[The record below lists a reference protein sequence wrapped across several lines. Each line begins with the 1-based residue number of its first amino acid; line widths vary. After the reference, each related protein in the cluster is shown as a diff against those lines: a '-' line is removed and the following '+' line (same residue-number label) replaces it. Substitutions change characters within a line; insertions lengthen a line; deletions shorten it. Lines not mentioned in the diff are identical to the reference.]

1 MKMQVLN
8 EQALNEV
15 FPALLALARSAPALI
30 GRFGPAI
37 KKGASSAAKFMKD
50 NPEFAGQMA
59 DLVMSIKD
67 KVPELK
73 DVELKDANS
82 ITQALSGEQGELLLK
97 VLQDASNT
105 VEEEGLAD
113 ESETDVDGVFEAR
126 KIRITKRQLK
136 QVVKEAKAKRNNTV
150 KITER
155 QLKKIIKEEKAKIL
169 SEQRATAMGQTAR
182 SDELF
187 DARDNLLGLIE
198 MLEPNEF
205 EPYINSLIEELEMMK
220 QGV

>member
-136 QVVKEAKAKRNNTV
+136 KIVNEALGVSKM
-150 KITER
+150 KITKR
-155 QLKKIIKEEKAKIL
+155 QLKEIIKEEKAKIL